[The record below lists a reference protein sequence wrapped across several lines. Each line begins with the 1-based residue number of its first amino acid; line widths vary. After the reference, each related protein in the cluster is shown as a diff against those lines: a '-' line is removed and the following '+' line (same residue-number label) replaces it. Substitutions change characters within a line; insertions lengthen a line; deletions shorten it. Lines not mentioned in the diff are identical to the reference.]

1 MGIIRKKKKQPIG
14 ELRLDSTADI
24 AFLLLIFFIVTT
36 IFAAEKGLTLVLPGK
51 QKEAGDTVRV
61 KESDVATIYV
71 DERNLITLDRKA
83 IEVNHI
89 KRLIEDRIEANSRLV
104 VLLKIHPKADY
115 GRMVACLDELRLAKA
130 TRVSLKTAEQ

>member
-1 MGIIRKKKKQPIG
+1 MGIMRRKKKQPIG

-51 QKEAGDTVRV
+51 QKNSSDVVRV
-61 KESDVATIYV
+61 KESNLASIYV
-71 DERNLITLDRKA
+71 DETNQITLDRTPV
-83 IEVNHI
+83 EVNHI
-89 KRLIEDRIEANSRLV
+89 KRMIEDRLGANPGLV

-115 GRMVACLDELRLAKA
+115 GKMVACLDELRLAKA
-130 TRVSLKTAEQ
+130 TKISLKTAQE